1 MEQTRKPRA
10 VPNANATL
18 LPAPSL
24 TLSLAGSCGD
34 APHRYGASWDDDI
47 GSTLYFDRAKLKRVA
62 DAQDRE
68 LSELTMRQSEEQPL
82 ACVTSK
88 RLRLR

>member
-1 MEQTRKPRA
+1 MEQTRKPRT
-10 VPNANATL
+10 VPNANATP

-24 TLSLAGSCGD
+24 TLSLSLWLCT
-34 APHRYGASWDDDI
+34 HRYGASWDDDI
-47 GSTLYFDRAKLKRVA
+47 GSTLYFERAKLKRVA

>member
-10 VPNANATL
+10 VPNANAAL
-18 LPAPSL
+18 LPARSL
-24 TLSLAGSCGD
+24 TLSLSPCGD
-34 APHRYGASWDDDI
+34 APLRYGASWDDDI
-47 GSTLYFDRAKLKRVA
+47 GSTLYFERAKLKRVA